1 MAKCT
6 SLPVHLFYSHG
17 SINAYILAFVL
28 AYTSNKLGL
37 RMCIDTLFLNG
48 FSLINFF
55 LYPWEM
61 LFLQYLLWML
71 LWYQSSIYM
80 EIYFLNVCLN
90 IYLNIYFLKYII
102 EKVYQRNV
110 NIKSYVNV
118 LVTKFFEPSG
128 AVKS

>member
-1 MAKCT
+1 
-6 SLPVHLFYSHG
+6 
-17 SINAYILAFVL
+17 
-28 AYTSNKLGL
+28 
-37 RMCIDTLFLNG
+37 MCLDTLFLNG
-48 FSLINFF
+48 FPLINFF

-61 LFLQYLLWML
+61 LFLQYLLWMI